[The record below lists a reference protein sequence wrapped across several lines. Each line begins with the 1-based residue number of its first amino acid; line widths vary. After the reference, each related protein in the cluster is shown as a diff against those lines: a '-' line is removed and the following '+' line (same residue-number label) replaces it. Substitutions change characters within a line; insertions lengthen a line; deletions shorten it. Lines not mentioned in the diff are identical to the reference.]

1 VTPAGATAAARR
13 AAAARRPVRARGRAA
28 AAPAAPRVVPRVPRR
43 KSGPALPARGR
54 QLRRGRATL
63 GARAL
68 AGLRALPDHGV
79 VERLTRGRLWIGLIG
94 CLLLGLVS
102 MQVALLKLNAG
113 IGRAVQQGANLE
125 RRNGE
130 LRAEISRLGSE
141 GRIQAMGAKLGL
153 IMPDAG
159 HVTYLAVRPG
169 QDAAAALQALRANR
183 LGTAAAP
190 PAQSQTSTPS
200 ADQSGAGSSSGQSA
214 PSSDQSTSSTDQ
226 SATAGSPTDQS
237 GSGGQA
243 ATDPTGAAGAPAAGD
258 PTAAGAGGT
267 GAQG

>member
-13 AAAARRPVRARGRAA
+13 AAGGRRPVRARGRAA

-43 KSGPALPARGR
+43 VSGPARGR
-54 QLRRGRATL
+54 PLRRGRATL

-68 AGLRALPDHGV
+68 AGLRALPDHGI

-94 CLLLGLVS
+94 CLLLGLVA

-130 LRAEISRLGSE
+130 LRAQISRLGSE
-141 GRIQAMGAKLGL
+141 ERIQAMGAKLGL

-159 HVTYLAVRPG
+159 HVTYLAARPG
-169 QDAAAALQALRANR
+169 QDAVAAVQALRANR

-190 PAQSQTSTPS
+190 PAQSQTPTQST
-200 ADQSGAGSSSGQSA
+200 DQSGVGSSSDQSA
-214 PSSDQSTSSTDQ
+214 PSSDQSSAAGDPST
-226 SATAGSPTDQS
+226 TAAAPADQS

-243 ATDPTGAAGAPAAGD
+243 ATGATGDPAASD
-258 PTAAGAGGT
+258 PSAAGAGGT

>member
-141 GRIQAMGAKLGL
+141 ERIQAMGAKLGL

-159 HVTYLAVRPG
+159 HVTYLAARPG

-190 PAQSQTSTPS
+190 PVQAQTPTPS
-200 ADQSGAGSSSGQSA
+200 TDQSGVGSSNQSA
-214 PSSDQSTSSTDQ
+214 PSTDQ
-226 SATAGSPTDQS
+226 SAPTTDQSAPVGSPTDQS
-237 GSGGQA
+237 GSGGQTA
-243 ATDPTGAAGAPAAGD
+243 TGAAGAPAAAD
-258 PTAAGAGGT
+258 PSAGAAGGT

>member
-13 AAAARRPVRARGRAA
+13 AAAGRRPVRARGRAA
-28 AAPAAPRVVPRVPRR
+28 TAPAAPRVVPRVPRR
-43 KSGPALPARGR
+43 VSGPARGR

-68 AGLRALPDHGV
+68 AGLRALPDHGI

-130 LRAEISRLGSE
+130 LRAQISRLGSE
-141 GRIQAMGAKLGL
+141 ERIQAMGAKLGL

-159 HVTYLAVRPG
+159 HVTYLSVRPG
-169 QDAAAALQALRANR
+169 QDAAAALQALRANH
-183 LGTAAAP
+183 LGASAAP
-190 PAQSQTSTPS
+190 PAQSQTPAPST
-200 ADQSGAGSSSGQSA
+200 DQSGTGSPTDQSA
-214 PSSDQSTSSTDQ
+214 PSTDQ
-226 SATAGSPTDQS
+226 SAPSTDQSTPSTDQSTPTGSPTDQS
-237 GSGGQA
+237 GSGDQA
-243 ATDPTGAAGAPAAGD
+243 AAGAPATAD
-258 PTAAGAGGT
+258 PSAAGAGGT
-267 GAQG
+267 GTQG

>member
-13 AAAARRPVRARGRAA
+13 AAAARRPVRARGRAV

-54 QLRRGRATL
+54 DLRRGRATL
-63 GARAL
+63 GARAV
-68 AGLRALPDHGV
+68 AGLRGLPDHGV

-94 CLLLGLVS
+94 CLLLGLVA

-130 LRAEISRLGSE
+130 LRADISRLGSE
-141 GRIQAMGAKLGL
+141 ERIQAMGAKLGL

-159 HVTYLAVRPG
+159 HVTYLGARPG
-169 QDAAAALQALRANR
+169 QDTAAALQALRAHR
-183 LGTAAAP
+183 LVPAATP
-190 PAQSQTSTPS
+190 PAQAQASSTTPS
-200 ADQSGAGSSSGQSA
+200 TDQSGAATPTGQPASGTNQSSAAGGSSTTASA
-214 PSSDQSTSSTDQ
+214 PADQSS
-226 SATAGSPTDQS
+226 
-237 GSGGQA
+237 SGGQA
-243 ATDPTGAAGAPAAGD
+243 ATGAAGAPAAGD
-258 PTAAGAGGT
+258 PSAGGAGGT

>member
-1 VTPAGATAAARR
+1 V
-13 AAAARRPVRARGRAA
+13 
-28 AAPAAPRVVPRVPRR
+28 
-43 KSGPALPARGR
+43 SGPARGR
-54 QLRRGRATL
+54 RLRRGRATL
-63 GARAL
+63 GARAV

-141 GRIQAMGAKLGL
+141 QRIQAMGAKLGL

-159 HVTYLAVRPG
+159 HVTYVTPRPG
-169 QDAAAALQALRANR
+169 QDTAAAVQALRANR
-183 LGTAAAP
+183 LGPAAAP
-190 PAQSQTSTPS
+190 ATQTQTQSS
-200 ADQSGAGSSSGQSA
+200 DQSGAAPPSDQSA
-214 PSSDQSTSSTDQ
+214 PSSDQTAAGTGPST
-226 SATAGSPTDQS
+226 TAGTQADPSAS
-237 GSGGQA
+237 GDQA
-243 ATDPTGAAGAPAAGD
+243 ATGATVDPSAGD
-258 PTAAGAGGT
+258 PSAGDTSAAGVDGS

>member
-1 VTPAGATAAARR
+1 MTPAGATAAARR
-13 AAAARRPVRARGRAA
+13 AAAGRRPVRARGRAA
-28 AAPAAPRVVPRVPRR
+28 TAPAAPRVVPRVPRR
-43 KSGPALPARGR
+43 VSGPARGR

-68 AGLRALPDHGV
+68 AGLRALPDHGI

-130 LRAEISRLGSE
+130 LRAQISRLGSE
-141 GRIQAMGAKLGL
+141 ERIQAMGTKLGL

-159 HVTYLAVRPG
+159 HVTYLSVRPG
-169 QDAAAALQALRANR
+169 QDVAPALQALRTNR
-183 LGTAAAP
+183 LGAAAPP
-190 PAQSQTSTPS
+190 PAQSQSQTPAPST
-200 ADQSGAGSSSGQSA
+200 DQSGTGSSTDQSV
-214 PSSDQSTSSTDQ
+214 PTTDQSTSSTDQ
-226 SATAGSPTDQS
+226 SAPTGSPTDQS
-237 GSGGQA
+237 GSVDQA
-243 ATDPTGAAGAPAAGD
+243 AAGAPATAD
-258 PTAAGAGGT
+258 PSAAGAGGT
-267 GAQG
+267 GTQG

>member
-1 VTPAGATAAARR
+1 MTPAGTTAAARR
-13 AAAARRPVRARGRAA
+13 AAGARRPVRARGRAA
-28 AAPAAPRVVPRVPRR
+28 GAPAAPQVVPRAPRR
-43 KSGPALPARGR
+43 VSGPARGR
-54 QLRRGRATL
+54 RLRRGRATL

-68 AGLRALPDHGV
+68 AGLRALPDHGI

-94 CLLLGLVS
+94 CLLLGLVA

-141 GRIQAMGAKLGL
+141 QRIQAMGAKLGL

-159 HVTYLAVRPG
+159 HVTYLTPRPG
-169 QDAAAALQALRANR
+169 QDTAAALQALRTKR

-190 PAQSQTSTPS
+190 SPQTQTQST
-200 ADQSGAGSSSGQSA
+200 DQSGAASSSGQSA
-214 PSSDQSTSSTDQ
+214 PSPDQTAAAGDPSM
-226 SATAGSPTDQS
+226 TAGTQADPSAS
-237 GSGGQA
+237 GDQA
-243 ATDPTGAAGAPAAGD
+243 ASGTTDTTGDPAAGD
-258 PTAAGAGGT
+258 PSAAGVGGP

>member
-1 VTPAGATAAARR
+1 V
-13 AAAARRPVRARGRAA
+13 
-28 AAPAAPRVVPRVPRR
+28 
-43 KSGPALPARGR
+43 
-54 QLRRGRATL
+54 
-63 GARAL
+63 
-68 AGLRALPDHGV
+68 AGLRALPDHGI

-141 GRIQAMGAKLGL
+141 ERIQAMGAKLGL

-159 HVTYLAVRPG
+159 HVTYLAARPG

-190 PAQSQTSTPS
+190 PVQAQTPTPS
-200 ADQSGAGSSSGQSA
+200 TDQSGVGSSNQSA
-214 PSSDQSTSSTDQ
+214 PSTDQ
-226 SATAGSPTDQS
+226 SAPVGSPTDQS
-237 GSGGQA
+237 GSGGQ
-243 ATDPTGAAGAPAAGD
+243 TAAGAPAAAD
-258 PTAAGAGGT
+258 PSAGAAGGT

>member
-1 VTPAGATAAARR
+1 MTPAGATAAARR
-13 AAAARRPVRARGRAA
+13 AAAARRPVRARGRAP

-43 KSGPALPARGR
+43 ISGPARGR

-159 HVTYLAVRPG
+159 QVTYLAARPG
-169 QDAAAALQALRANR
+169 QDAAAALQALRANH

-190 PAQSQTSTPS
+190 PAQSQTPTPS
-200 ADQSGAGSSSGQSA
+200 TDQSGAGSSSDQSA
-214 PSSDQSTSSTDQ
+214 PSSDQSAPSSDQ
-226 SATAGSPTDQS
+226 SSPAGSPTDQS
-237 GSGGQA
+237 GSGDQA
-243 ATDPTGAAGAPAAGD
+243 ATGATGDPAAGS
-258 PTAAGAGGT
+258 PSAAGAGGT

>member
-1 VTPAGATAAARR
+1 MTPAGATAAARR
-13 AAAARRPVRARGRAA
+13 AAAGRRPVRGRGRAA
-28 AAPAAPRVVPRVPRR
+28 TAPAAPRVVPRVPRR
-43 KSGPALPARGR
+43 VSGPARGR

-68 AGLRALPDHGV
+68 AGLRALPDHGI

-130 LRAEISRLGSE
+130 LRAQISRLGSE
-141 GRIQAMGAKLGL
+141 ERIQAMGAKLGL

-159 HVTYLAVRPG
+159 HVTYLSVRPG
-169 QDAAAALQALRANR
+169 QDVAPALQALRTNR
-183 LGTAAAP
+183 LGAAPAPAAQSQAAAP
-190 PAQSQTSTPS
+190 STG
-200 ADQSGAGSSSGQSA
+200 QSGTG
-214 PSSDQSTSSTDQ
+214 SSTDQ
-226 SATAGSPTDQS
+226 SVPTTDQSTPSTDQSAPTGSPTDQS
-237 GSGGQA
+237 GPVDQA
-243 ATDPTGAAGAPAAGD
+243 AAGAPATAD
-258 PTAAGAGGT
+258 PSAAGAGGT
-267 GAQG
+267 GTQG

>member
-1 VTPAGATAAARR
+1 MTPAGATAAARR
-13 AAAARRPVRARGRAA
+13 AAAGRRPVRARGRAA

-43 KSGPALPARGR
+43 VSGPARGR

-68 AGLRALPDHGV
+68 AGLRALPDHGI

-141 GRIQAMGAKLGL
+141 ERIQAMGAKLGL
-153 IMPDAG
+153 VMPDAG
-159 HVTYLAVRPG
+159 QVTYLA
-169 QDAAAALQALRANR
+169 A
-183 LGTAAAP
+183 
-190 PAQSQTSTPS
+190 
-200 ADQSGAGSSSGQSA
+200 
-214 PSSDQSTSSTDQ
+214 
-226 SATAGSPTDQS
+226 
-237 GSGGQA
+237 
-243 ATDPTGAAGAPAAGD
+243 
-258 PTAAGAGGT
+258 
-267 GAQG
+267 

>member
-13 AAAARRPVRARGRAA
+13 AAAGRRPVRGRGRAA
-28 AAPAAPRVVPRVPRR
+28 AAPAAPRVVPRVPLRV
-43 KSGPALPARGR
+43 SGPARGR

-68 AGLRALPDHGV
+68 AGLRALPDHGI

-141 GRIQAMGAKLGL
+141 ERIQAMGAKLGL

-159 HVTYLAVRPG
+159 HVTYLAARPG
-169 QDAAAALQALRANR
+169 QDAAAALQALRAHR

-190 PAQSQTSTPS
+190 PAQSQTPTPS
-200 ADQSGAGSSSGQSA
+200 TDQSGAGSASDQSA
-214 PSSDQSTSSTDQ
+214 PSTDQSPPSPDQST
-226 SATAGSPTDQS
+226 TAGSPTDQS

-243 ATDPTGAAGAPAAGD
+243 ATGATGATGDPAAGN
-258 PTAAGAGGT
+258 PSAAGAGGT